1 MSPLQNMMTPKL
13 YNLFISSQRKLYR
26 FALSLTKDV
35 NDAEDVLQDTL
46 LKLWKLRDEWDNWQN
61 FEAYAMRMIRN
72 EYLNY
77 SKKQKGRAY
86 STLDDVPEGVEP
98 SQTDTDMTTD
108 DLMFRFNAL
117 TSKLPE
123 IQRNI
128 LHLREIE
135 ELEYKEIAK
144 VMDITEAQVKVY
156 LYRARQYLQEK
167 VHGKR

>member
-1 MSPLQNMMTPKL
+1 MNPKL

-35 NDAEDVLQDTL
+35 NDAEDILQDTL
-46 LKLWKLRDEWDNWQN
+46 LKLWKLREEWENWQN

-72 EYLNY
+72 EYLTCIKHQ
-77 SKKQKGRAY
+77 SRTHTSLEAIPDRA
-86 STLDDVPEGVEP
+86 EP
-98 SQTDTDMTTD
+98 SQPDQDMNTDH
-108 DLMFRFNAL
+108 LMIHFNAL
-117 TSKLPE
+117 ISKLPE
-123 IQRNI
+123 MQRNI

-144 VMDITEAQVKVY
+144 VMDISEAQVKVY
-156 LYRARQYLQEK
+156 LYRARQYVKEK

>member
-1 MSPLQNMMTPKL
+1 MMNPKL

-35 NDAEDVLQDTL
+35 NDAEDILQDTL
-46 LKLWKLRDEWDNWQN
+46 LKLWKLREDWGSWEN
-61 FEAYAMRMIRN
+61 FEAYSMRMIRN
-72 EYLNY
+72 EYLNHT
-77 SKKQKGRAY
+77 KKLKGRVY
-86 STLDDVPEGVEP
+86 SSLDDIPEGSEP

-108 DLMFRFNAL
+108 HLMFRFNSL
-117 TSKLPE
+117 TSKLPD

-144 VMDITEAQVKVY
+144 VMGITDAQVKVY
-156 LYRARQYLQEK
+156 LYRARQYLKDK

>member
-1 MSPLQNMMTPKL
+1 MNPEL
-13 YNLFISSQRKLYR
+13 YTLFVSIQRKLYR

-35 NDAEDVLQDTL
+35 NDAEDILQDTL
-46 LKLWKLRDEWDNWQN
+46 LKLWRLREEWDNWQN
-61 FEAYAMRMIRN
+61 FEAYAMGMIRN

-77 SKKQKGRAY
+77 VKKKKSRTY
-86 STLDDVPEGVEP
+86 SALEGIPEFAEP
-98 SQTDTDMTTD
+98 SQTETDMTTD
-108 DLMFRFNAL
+108 DLMMRFNSL
-117 TSKLPE
+117 TSKLPK

-144 VMDITEAQVKVY
+144 VMEISEAQVKVY
-156 LYRARQYLQEK
+156 LFRARQYLKEK

>member
-1 MSPLQNMMTPKL
+1 MNSKL
-13 YNLFISSQRKLYR
+13 YNLFISSQRRLYR

-35 NDAEDVLQDTL
+35 TDAEDILQDTL
-46 LKLWKLRDEWDNWQN
+46 LKLWKLRDDWESWEN
-61 FEAYAMRMIRN
+61 FEAYAIRMIRN

-77 SKKQKGRAY
+77 VKKQKSLTH
-86 STLDDVPEGVEP
+86 STLEDIPEIAEP
-98 SQTDTDMTTD
+98 SQTETDMTTD
-108 DLMFRFNAL
+108 HLMMRFNSL
-117 TSKLPE
+117 TSKLPQ

-144 VMDITEAQVKVY
+144 VMDISEAQVKVY
-156 LYRARQYLQEK
+156 LYRARQYLKEK